1 MPDFDFGAFFITS
14 LTNSFEMQRKNERKS
29 KTWDALL
36 LIKIKL
42 WKIVVTFY
50 VRKKYVTCIICFA
63 HVVISSKVITA
74 LL

>member
-1 MPDFDFGAFFITS
+1 
-14 LTNSFEMQRKNERKS
+14 MQRENERNS
-29 KTWDALL
+29 KTWNALL

-42 WKIVVTFY
+42 WKIVVTFN

-63 HVVISSKVITA
+63 HVLISSKVITT